1 MLVQNQDRA
10 SGAPQTLA
18 TRLERL
24 FEVHRPPHAPAR
36 RWRNNEVVAACRAD
50 GRELSESHLSE
61 LRRGVKRNPTMKTLE
76 ALAWFFDIR
85 VGYFVDPEVAEEV
98 ERELDKRASH
108 LESKLEADQK
118 AQEDERQAAL
128 ELQRALRTSGVT
140 KTAHR
145 GVAGEGVDRRERA
158 SMMRALARAL
168 LDDDD
173 Q

>member
-1 MLVQNQDRA
+1 
-10 SGAPQTLA
+10 
-18 TRLERL
+18 
-24 FEVHRPPHAPAR
+24 
-36 RWRNNEVVAACRAD
+36 
-50 GRELSESHLSE
+50 
-61 LRRGVKRNPTMKTLE
+61 MKTLE

-108 LESKLEADQK
+108 LESKLEADRK